1 MVGLLKNSLKFYWWC
16 IVLMFRGVKSIH
28 MKLPQENLICDFIA
42 ACPPPQWSGE
52 GPRAWSLGGFTAG
65 PLPQAARDCAPPCPA
80 APALRAPC
88 VRARVP
94 GPAWPHLPVFCSR
107 VQPGGSV
114 LTEGYLDT
122 PLGSPHL
129 SPLVMARAG
138 HCPGW
143 LEVPG
148 SLVDMTADPGA
159 LEFVLAHPALSQP
172 WQCLIAPF
180 VLGSTCSSIIVGLQC
195 GSRSSCG

>member
-65 PLPQAARDCAPPCPA
+65 LLPQAARDCAPPCPV

-143 LEVPG
+143 LEVLPG
-148 SLVDMTADPGA
+148 PSLSRA
-159 LEFVLAHPALSQP
+159 PARAPLTCIRWPAPLPRP
-172 WQCLIAPF
+172 WD
-180 VLGSTCSSIIVGLQC
+180 GSVSTETL
-195 GSRSSCG
+195 

>member
-1 MVGLLKNSLKFYWWC
+1 MPRS
-16 IVLMFRGVKSIH
+16 
-28 MKLPQENLICDFIA
+28 
-42 ACPPPQWSGE
+42 ACSEGPLRLGE
-52 GPRAWSLGGFTAG
+52 GARACM
-65 PLPQAARDCAPPCPA
+65 AAS
-80 APALRAPC
+80 
-88 VRARVP
+88 ARV
-94 GPAWPHLPVFCSR
+94 CSR
-107 VQPGGSV
+107 MQPGGSV

-159 LEFVLAHPALSQP
+159 LEFVLAHPASSQP
-172 WQCLIAPF
+172 WQCLIALF